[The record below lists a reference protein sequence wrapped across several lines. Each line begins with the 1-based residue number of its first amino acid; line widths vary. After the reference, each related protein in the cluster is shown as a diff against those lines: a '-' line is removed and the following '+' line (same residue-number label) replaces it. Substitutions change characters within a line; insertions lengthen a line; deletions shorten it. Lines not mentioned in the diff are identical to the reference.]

1 MGYRLFLNKAWGS
14 LGQSPCRARGACGL
28 ALNSSSSSRP
38 TTSILTNFDDHICK
52 KNYKNAVRK
61 PGMPEYKEF
70 EAWIT
75 CDGQRLRELHP
86 SQEGKEAS
94 CWVACELGKVR

>member
-1 MGYRLFLNKAWGS
+1 
-14 LGQSPCRARGACGL
+14 
-28 ALNSSSSSRP
+28 
-38 TTSILTNFDDHICK
+38 
-52 KNYKNAVRK
+52 
-61 PGMPEYKEF
+61 MPEYKEF